1 MTTPNR
7 METYWQEVAVFI
19 KQEWPLISD
28 SAIKKINGNFDLFLK
43 YLQESYNQFPLT
55 EATARNKIQNF
66 LNTLEDQE

>member
-1 MTTPNR
+1 

-19 KQEWPLISD
+19 KREWPLISET
-28 SAIKKINGNFDLFLK
+28 AIKKINGNFDLFLK